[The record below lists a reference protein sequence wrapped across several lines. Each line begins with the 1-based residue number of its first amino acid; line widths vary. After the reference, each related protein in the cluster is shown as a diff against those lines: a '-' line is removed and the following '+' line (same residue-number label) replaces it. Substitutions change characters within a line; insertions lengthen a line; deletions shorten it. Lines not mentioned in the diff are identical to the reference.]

1 MIVPNE
7 SKLSSSTSISERT
20 KRRVVLHIVR
30 YFLEMTKKFSEEDR
44 RDIIC
49 RVLHHQHL
57 NDDMDSIKFRDQCV
71 LEEIVKSMKSSLDLV
86 KGVESIDKLVANRA
100 TFHMVFHFFISIHIP
115 YFFVLSEHIQM
126 FGIY

>member
-49 RVLHHQHL
+49 RVLHHQHS

-86 KGVESIDKLVANRA
+86 KGVESIDKLAAKRE
-100 TFHMVFHFFISIHIP
+100 TLHMVVNGARKIIMILKFP
-115 YFFVLSEHIQM
+115 
-126 FGIY
+126 